1 MITGIGIDLCSISRL
16 TEALDSTPGLR
27 ARLFH
32 AGEQGLSNKSLAAR
46 FAAKEALAK
55 AVGNPSLL
63 VWNEI
68 EVINDDL
75 GKPEFVFHG
84 ATAGA
89 MQGQRVRV
97 LLSLSH
103 EVELATAMVVMEAL

>member
-1 MITGIGIDLCSISRL
+1 MITGIGTDLCSIPRL
-16 TEALDSTPGLR
+16 TEALDKTPGLR
-27 ARLFH
+27 ERLFNER
-32 AGEQGLSNKSLAAR
+32 EQNLAIKSLAAR

-68 EVINDDL
+68 EIVNDER

-84 ATAGA
+84 ATAKA
-89 MQGQRVRV
+89 MQSLGVRV
-97 LLSLSH
+97 MLSLSH

>member
-1 MITGIGIDLCSISRL
+1 M
-16 TEALDSTPGLR
+16 
-27 ARLFH
+27 
-32 AGEQGLSNKSLAAR
+32 
-46 FAAKEALAK
+46 
-55 AVGNPSLL
+55 

>member
-1 MITGIGIDLCSISRL
+1 MITGIGTDLCSIPRL
-16 TEALDSTPGLR
+16 TEALDRTPGLR
-27 ARLFH
+27 ERLFH
-32 AGEQGLSNKSLAAR
+32 EREQGLAIKSLAAR

-55 AVGNPSLL
+55 SVGNPKLL

-68 EVINDDL
+68 EVVNDEL

-84 ATAGA
+84 ATANT
-89 MQGQRVRV
+89 MQGLGVRV